1 MLRIWGKTVNLMHLI
16 FLSPTNSSLFE
27 RDLHTTN
34 LQKKETAQKWSVM
47 LQSCHSLS
55 LAPPFISEPLIHSS
69 QVIIK
74 MYWLHLCM
82 EISAPLI
89 DQQNNFP
96 LAWVQ
101 FCKCIV
107 TLTSRPNLALD
118 IMMTALIACYYVS
131 CRKYS
136 NSRNWISTS
145 STNWI
150 FYFLS

>member
-34 LQKKETAQKWSVM
+34 LWCCRAVT
-47 LQSCHSLS
+47 HSLTVS
-55 LAPPFISEPLIHSS
+55 HCVLISEPLIHSS